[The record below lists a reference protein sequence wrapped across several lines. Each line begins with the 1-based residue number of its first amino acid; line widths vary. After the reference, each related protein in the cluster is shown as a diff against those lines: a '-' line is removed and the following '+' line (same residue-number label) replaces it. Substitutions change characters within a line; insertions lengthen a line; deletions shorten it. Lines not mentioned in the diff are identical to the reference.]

1 MPVAAPPESP
11 KAKHAA
17 RRPSVTFTLVGLDA
31 ATPQRHWNRRP
42 SDNQPAPPG
51 IARLASNRHSREKAL
66 VRGRCYSH
74 WSHVG
79 EIYQF
84 TLALLPPNVLL
95 REHSGAACRY
105 FLIKRPVW
113 GMASKRTILIV
124 DDDAELRDALVEQL
138 ALHEEF
144 DALAVDSGTKGVQAA
159 KNGQVDLVIMDVGLP
174 DVDGREAVRILRKNG
189 FKAPIIMLTGHDT
202 DSDTILGLE
211 SGAND
216 YIAKPFRFAVL
227 LARIRAQLRQHEAS
241 EDAVF
246 AIGPY
251 TFRPSSKLLLSPKGS
266 KVRLTEKETAI
277 LRYLYRAGQKPVSR
291 ETLLQEVWG
300 YNSGVTTHTLETH
313 IYRLR
318 QKVEKDAAAPAILVT
333 EAGGYKLVP

>member
-1 MPVAAPPESP
+1 M
-11 KAKHAA
+11 
-17 RRPSVTFTLVGLDA
+17 
-31 ATPQRHWNRRP
+31 
-42 SDNQPAPPG
+42 
-51 IARLASNRHSREKAL
+51 SN
-66 VRGRCYSH
+66 VR
-74 WSHVG
+74 
-79 EIYQF
+79 Q
-84 TLALLPPNVLL
+84 
-95 REHSGAACRY
+95 
-105 FLIKRPVW
+105 
-113 GMASKRTILIV
+113 ILIV
-124 DDDAELRDALVEQL
+124 DDDTELRETLVEQL

-144 DALAVDSGTKGVQAA
+144 QAVAVETGAKGVQAA
-159 KNGQVDLVIMDVGLP
+159 KAGQIDLVIMDVGLP
-174 DVDGREAVRILRKNG
+174 DMDGREAVRILRKNG
-189 FKAPIIMLTGHDT
+189 FKAPIIMLTGHNT

-216 YIAKPFRFAVL
+216 YVAKPFRFAVL

-251 TFRPSSKLLLSPKGS
+251 QFRPSSKLLTNPKGG

-313 IYRLR
+313 VYRLR
-318 QKVEKDAAAPAILVT
+318 QKVEKDAANPSILVT
-333 EAGGYKLVP
+333 DAGGYKLVP